1 MERTI
6 LHINVIHFYVTAACI
21 QAPRLTGYPVA
32 VLAPGARQVLLDVS
46 SKAWEAGVNRGMT
59 FEAARRLCPDLVTVD
74 PTPTL
79 YNRIER
85 TLFNQACSLSPLVER
100 AGPGHVFVDLTG
112 TRRLF
117 GDSAGVADRVHSA
130 IRDTCR
136 IEPAVGIGSNML
148 VSKIA
153 TRVIKPTGVCSVIP
167 GCEEE
172 FMAPLPLTL
181 LPGIETRL
189 LDQLLQF
196 NLHLIRDLTR
206 IPPDM
211 LASAIG
217 PEAFTITKQA
227 RGIDQTPVRGA
238 DQPAPSITEHVT
250 LSEQTNDDARIR
262 GALFH
267 LVASAGSKVRALGLA
282 IGAVRLQLQY
292 ADGMTASRRVAIR
305 PPVSGDLSLYERCC
319 PVLGRIFTRRVRIA
333 DLTLE
338 CTDLTFPYGQLDL
351 FDNTE
356 REEHLMAAID
366 VIRKNHGRG
375 AIRFWGR
382 ER

>member
-1 MERTI
+1 M
-6 LHINVIHFYVTAACI
+6 IHFYVTAACI

-32 VLAPGARQVLLDVS
+32 VLAPGSRRVLLDVS

-74 PTPTL
+74 PTPAL

-85 TLFNQACSLSPLVER
+85 TLFNQACTLSPLVER

-117 GDSAGVADRVHSA
+117 GDTAKVADRVRAA
-130 IRDTCR
+130 IRDACR

-153 TRVIKPTGVCSVIP
+153 TRVIKPTGVCTVIP

-181 LPGIETRL
+181 LPGIEGHL

-206 IPPDM
+206 IPPDI

-217 PEAFTITKQA
+217 SEAFTITNQA
-227 RGIDQTPVRGA
+227 RGIDLTPVRGV
-238 DQPAPSITEHVT
+238 DQPAPSITEQIT
-250 LSEQTNDDARIR
+250 LAEQTNDDAFVKS
-262 GALFH
+262 ALFH
-267 LVASAGSKVRALGLA
+267 LVASAGERVRAMGLA
-282 IGAVRLQLQY
+282 IGAIRLLLRY
-292 ADGMTASRRVAIR
+292 ADGLTASRRQMIR
-305 PPVSGDLSLYERCC
+305 PPVSGDLSLYDRCC
-319 PVLGRIFTRRVRIA
+319 RVLEKLFARRVRLA

-338 CTDLTFPYGQLDL
+338 CTDLTFPYGQMDL

-356 REEHLMAAID
+356 REEHLMAALD
-366 VIRKNHGRG
+366 VIRKNHGRN

-382 ER
+382 ERSG